1 MEQIHAIV
9 IVDDGSDRLGQLW
22 ASANSQQKLQ
32 IESTLRYL
40 AGTELDESAC
50 AVEFRHAQGRF
61 GALVPA
67 ANNAFRAIS
76 RILAPH
82 VSAWELAAA
91 TVHRLRSTGKL
102 PTQCYV
108 AQAAAS
114 LQDKR
119 PLPRP
124 NLPLQ
129 LKEVTEFLQSIV
141 QLWPMRIELQ
151 SILTDVKIL
160 SYYP

>member
-67 ANNAFRAIS
+67 ANNHFEQSVASWHHMFRLGS
-76 RILAPH
+76 WL
-82 VSAWELAAA
+82 L
-91 TVHRLRSTGKL
+91 
-102 PTQCYV
+102 
-108 AQAAAS
+108 
-114 LQDKR
+114 
-119 PLPRP
+119 
-124 NLPLQ
+124 
-129 LKEVTEFLQSIV
+129 
-141 QLWPMRIELQ
+141 
-151 SILTDVKIL
+151 
-160 SYYP
+160 